1 MTIGVRELK
10 ANLSK
15 YLKRV
20 RAGAS
25 ITVTDRGRAIATIQP
40 AAARAADLSWVH
52 QMVAE
57 GKADW
62 GGGKPRGLTPPLKLR
77 GKGKTASEML
87 IEDRQ

>member
-1 MTIGVRELK
+1 MTVGVRDLK

-15 YLKRV
+15 HLKRV
-20 RAGAS
+20 RAGAT

-40 AAARAADLSWVH
+40 TERRADVEWAH

-57 GKADW
+57 GKATW
-62 GGGKPRGLTPPLKLR
+62 NGGKPLRLPKPVRLR
-77 GKGKTASEML
+77 GKGKLPSQML